1 MSLRWGRS
9 LFHFSGWVTLGGD
22 MGKWL
27 LGAGLLLA
35 GMLVANA
42 SSIAQTAL
50 ERGSYLVNGVMACA
64 NCHTPLDANGPIL
77 SKALAGGRVFDTPVF
92 KAYASNI
99 TPDKDTG
106 IGSWSEA
113 ELKSFL
119 TTGVRPSKVPVAP
132 IMPTAFYKA
141 LTPGDLHAVTS
152 YLRSVQP
159 VRNEVPPSDYKKPF
173 THQDAP
179 FADKPLSDADMRD
192 PVKRGMYLVT
202 LGHCLECHTPTGANG
217 HDYAGAAGKGGR
229 TFSGPW
235 GESRSSN
242 ITAHPA
248 AGLGNWT
255 DDEIK
260 RALSQGISRDGR
272 KLKPPM
278 AFAAYARMT
287 PQDQDAIV
295 AFLRTLKP
303 LE

>member
-1 MSLRWGRS
+1 MGTW
-9 LFHFSGWVTLGGD
+9 LF
-22 MGKWL
+22 
-27 LGAGLLLA
+27 GAGLLVSFVMA
-35 GMLVANA
+35 GTSA
-42 SSIAQTAL
+42 SFAQTSL
-50 ERGSYLVNGVMACA
+50 ERGAYLVNGVLACA

-77 SKALAGGRVFDTPVF
+77 SKALAGGRVFDTPAF

-99 TPDKDTG
+99 TPDRDTG
-106 IGSWSEA
+106 IGKWSEA
-113 ELKSFL
+113 ELKLFL
-119 TTGVRPSKVPVAP
+119 TTGTRPSKVPVAP

-141 LTPGDLHAVTS
+141 LTPGDLNAVTS
-152 YLRSVQP
+152 YLRSVQSI
-159 VRNEVPPSDYKKPF
+159 RNEVPPADYKKPF
-173 THQDAP
+173 AHQEAP
-179 FADKPLSDADMRD
+179 FTDKALSDADMRD

-202 LGHCLECHTPTGANG
+202 LGHCLECHTPAGANG
-217 HDYAGAAGKGGR
+217 HDYSGSAGKGGR

-242 ITAHPA
+242 ITGHPA

-255 DDEIK
+255 NDEIK
-260 RALSQGISRDGR
+260 RAITQGISRDGR

-287 PQDQDAIV
+287 PQDLDAIV

>member
-1 MSLRWGRS
+1 
-9 LFHFSGWVTLGGD
+9 

-27 LGAGLLLA
+27 LGAGLLA
-35 GMLVANA
+35 GMLVANT

-50 ERGSYLVNGVMACA
+50 ERGAYLVNGVMACA
-64 NCHTPLDANGPIL
+64 NCHTPIDANGPIL
-77 SKALAGGRVFDTPVF
+77 SKAFAGGRVFDTPTF
-92 KAYASNI
+92 KASASNI

-106 IGSWSEA
+106 IGGWSET

-119 TTGVRPSKVPVAP
+119 ITGVRPSKVPVAP

-141 LTPGDLHAVTS
+141 LTPGDLNAVTS

-159 VRNEVPPSDYKKPF
+159 VRNEMPPADYKKPF
-173 THQDAP
+173 VQQQAP
-179 FADKPLSDADMRD
+179 FTDRPFTDVDMRD

-202 LGHCLECHTPTGANG
+202 LGHCLECHTPAGSNG
-217 HDYAGAAGKGGR
+217 HDYAGSAGKGGR

-242 ITAHPA
+242 ITANPV

-260 RALSQGISRDGR
+260 RAFTQGVSRDGR

-278 AFAAYARMT
+278 AFAAYARIT

>member
-1 MSLRWGRS
+1 MGTW
-9 LFHFSGWVTLGGD
+9 LFR
-22 MGKWL
+22 
-27 LGAGLLLA
+27 AGLLASLVIA
-35 GMLVANA
+35 GT
-42 SSIAQTAL
+42 SGSFAQTPQ
-50 ERGSYLVNGVMACA
+50 ERGAYLVNGVLACA

-77 SKALAGGRVFDTPVF
+77 SKALAGGRVFDTPAF

-99 TPDKDTG
+99 TPDRDTG
-106 IGSWSEA
+106 IGQWSDA
-113 ELKSFL
+113 ELKLFL
-119 TTGVRPSKVPVAP
+119 TTGARPSKVPVAP
-132 IMPTAFYKA
+132 IMPTAFYKV
-141 LTPGDLHAVTS
+141 LTPGDLNAVTS

-173 THQDAP
+173 AHQEAP
-179 FADKPLSDADMRD
+179 FTDKPLNDADMRD
-192 PVKRGMYLVT
+192 SVKRGMYLVT
-202 LGHCLECHTPTGANG
+202 LGHCLECHTPAGANG
-217 HDYAGAAGKGGR
+217 HDYAGSAGKGGR
-229 TFSGPW
+229 TFPGPW

-248 AGLGNWT
+248 AGLGSWT

-260 RALSQGISRDGR
+260 RAITQGISRDGR